1 MNTKEKT
8 YVTASELA
16 ETLDISMG
24 KSYKIIRQLNS
35 ELAKED
41 FITVAGKCPHRYLE
55 KKWYD

>member
-24 KSYKIIRQLNS
+24 KAYSYPRFETFSCIIACRNGLFSIGNCES
-35 ELAKED
+35 
-41 FITVAGKCPHRYLE
+41 FGS
-55 KKWYD
+55 